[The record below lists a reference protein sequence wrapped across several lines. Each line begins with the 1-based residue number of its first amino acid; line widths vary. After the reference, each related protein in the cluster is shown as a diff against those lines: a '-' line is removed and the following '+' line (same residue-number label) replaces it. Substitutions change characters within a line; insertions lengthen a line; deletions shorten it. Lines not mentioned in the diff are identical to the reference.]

1 MKTLKDYA
9 KPGAQWAFYKDELSA
24 ELLATCIILE
34 SELVK
39 DDEATL
45 SDYPAIES
53 FGYVWNATILVGS
66 DEVHKIQCAIDPENE
81 SWIWYK
87 LLETVWGPPKFDNCY
102 FMPVEFID
110 DFVKEMEQFAN
121 RVKK

>member
-9 KPGAQWAFYKDELSA
+9 KVHSQWAFYKDELTA
-24 ELLATCIILE
+24 ELLDTCIVLE

-45 SDYPAIES
+45 RGWPAIES

-66 DEVHKIQCAIDPENE
+66 DEVHKIQCAIDPDVEDH
-81 SWIWYK
+81 IWYEK
-87 LLETVWGPPKFDNCY
+87 WDRMWPSKFDNCY
-102 FMPVEFID
+102 LIPFEFID
-110 DFVKEMEQFAN
+110 DFVKEMGE
-121 RVKK
+121 V